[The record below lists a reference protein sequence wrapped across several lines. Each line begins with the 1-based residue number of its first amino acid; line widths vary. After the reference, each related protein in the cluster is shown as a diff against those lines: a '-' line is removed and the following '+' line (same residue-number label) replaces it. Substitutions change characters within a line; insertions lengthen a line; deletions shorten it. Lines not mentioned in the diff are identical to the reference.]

1 MNYSVLILGSNVNLT
16 GGNCGRL
23 GGIENPPMAYRGV
36 KTEMRLEMSR
46 TRRSTRDVYT
56 LTNEAA
62 YVLWAQKKGVDLKLA
77 PPEIREKDRWGEKVI
92 SRVIDW
98 GTVQINGLE
107 VAQVYV
113 MYENNL
119 GEKHIRNVLLERLTP
134 LPHPVIRVWME

>member
-1 MNYSVLILGSNVNLT
+1 
-16 GGNCGRL
+16 
-23 GGIENPPMAYRGV
+23 
-36 KTEMRLEMSR
+36 MSR